1 MNSCVS
7 AFWTPNWNADGS
19 TCTIEKSFLAMEVET
34 DKWFIWNR
42 SSTLKKTI
50 TKTIMRKMREIMP
63 PVMERYEV
71 WPLNLIY
78 VGYGSLS
85 KLFMIEP
92 NPIGYIINI
101 FIETTMLDWC
111 LWVSYIRHS
120 WFNGILPYNKI
131 HKKHIYSIPEIN
143 HQFIVF
149 LFLISS
155 SWSDDSTIGLLS
167 SSSRLSSWEILVLI
181 SFRSSYRSSSS
192 LFSSQRMQER

>member
-1 MNSCVS
+1 MVKLTPFWLSWSLGMNSWVN
-7 AFWTPNWNADGS
+7 AFWTRNWNADGS

-34 DKWFIWNR
+34 DKWFIWNK

-101 FIETTMLDWC
+101 LIDYNKIKFLSRNTKFLVFWWKNYVHEAKLLENVYKLKIMLDWYHYFSTIA
-111 LWVSYIRHS
+111 L
-120 WFNGILPYNKI
+120 ILPNFTNFSMDWKAT
-131 HKKHIYSIPEIN
+131 
-143 HQFIVF
+143 FV
-149 LFLISS
+149 SS
-155 SWSDDSTIGLLS
+155 VMVLNQTILS
-167 SSSRLSSWEILVLI
+167 ML
-181 SFRSSYRSSSS
+181 
-192 LFSSQRMQER
+192 

>member
-1 MNSCVS
+1 MVKLTPFWLSWSLGMNSWVN
-7 AFWTPNWNADGS
+7 AFWTRNWNADGS

-50 TKTIMRKMREIMP
+50 TKTITRKMREIMP

-92 NPIGYIINI
+92 NPIKLLCWIGVSGFHIFDIPDSMAFCRIIKFIRNI
-101 FIETTMLDWC
+101 FILSLKLT
-111 LWVSYIRHS
+111 
-120 WFNGILPYNKI
+120 
-131 HKKHIYSIPEIN
+131 IN
-143 HQFIVF
+143 
-149 LFLISS
+149 L
-155 SWSDDSTIGLLS
+155 
-167 SSSRLSSWEILVLI
+167 
-181 SFRSSYRSSSS
+181 
-192 LFSSQRMQER
+192 